1 MLIHSASVGPWG
13 TNCHVVA
20 LGARQECVIVDP
32 GLDAI
37 DFVQQQIDEYGL
49 RPIAILATH
58 GHVDHIWQVYPLAT
72 DLDIPAVIH
81 KFDREFLTNPAKA
94 ISSEGAQLISSLAP
108 EQIWLE
114 PKEIVEVKDRTVLEF
129 AGFQIRVLP
138 TPGHTAGSVCFQF
151 GEDRLFT
158 GDLLFKNAI
167 GRTDLFSGDP
177 SQMQHSLRLI
187 MDECNDD
194 MQIYPGHG
202 PNSTIGAE
210 RKSNPFLLKLQEQ

>member
-1 MLIHSASVGPWG
+1 
-13 TNCHVVA
+13 
-20 LGARQECVIVDP
+20 VIVDP